1 MAASAANAS
10 ASDGME
16 LTARATSGWHHA
28 TRIGRKALELTA
40 IDGFGLHGEC
50 HAWQHKR
57 DSGYTNCPQLV
68 IDPRKLAAI
77 DIAFLGCKLTITE
90 FAAAVFLCP
99 ALGVFVLYRGH
110 SSWQIALGLY
120 LISLGMNY
128 VPMLFYAVAITRSR
142 SARAEL
148 GEELDD
154 KGRAMRKYRRQSL
167 YLLVPLFVAAVAL
180 REAHRAARSHRTS

>member
-1 MAASAANAS
+1 
-10 ASDGME
+10 
-16 LTARATSGWHHA
+16 
-28 TRIGRKALELTA
+28 
-40 IDGFGLHGEC
+40 
-50 HAWQHKR
+50 
-57 DSGYTNCPQLV
+57 V

-77 DIAFLGCKLTITE
+77 DIAFLGCKFTITE
-90 FAAAVFLCP
+90 FGTAAFLCP

-110 SSWQIALGLY
+110 SPWQIALGLY

-128 VPMLFYAVAITRSR
+128 LPMLLYAVAITRSR

-167 YLLVPLFVAAVAL
+167 FLLVPLFVVAVAL
-180 REAHRAARSHRTS
+180 REARRTARSPGTSY